1 MALAS
6 LESMGVSTPGMAF
19 TTPVST
25 GMGAAGYAS
34 VAGLGIQVA
43 QSYFGAKA
51 AASEA
56 KITQYKYEVD
66 SKLAKMNSNKV
77 ALDLTRQFNN
87 TMASNA
93 VIAAAQGRSGG
104 SVEAIGR
111 AATAGYNWDMDFAEL
126 SRDIQTK
133 GLDSMALGARQAS
146 VEYSKSAIP
155 SMLGTALVGGTK
167 LYSIGGSTR
176 GDN

>member
-1 MALAS
+1 MYAA
-6 LESMGVSTPGMAF
+6 AA
-19 TTPVST
+19 
-25 GMGAAGYAS
+25 AAG
-34 VAGLGIQVA
+34 VGLQVA

-66 SKLAKMNSNKV
+66 SKLAKMNSNKI

-111 AATAGYNWDMDFAEL
+111 AATAGYNWDIDFAEL

-133 GLDSMALGARQAS
+133 GLDSMALGAKQAS
-146 VEYSKSAIP
+146 KEYQKSAIP

-176 GDN
+176 KGNE

>member
-6 LESMGVSTPGMAF
+6 LADRGVVSSGL
-19 TTPVST
+19 TTPT
-25 GMGAAGYAS
+25 AGGMSAAGYAS
-34 VAGLGIQVA
+34 IAGVGIQLA
-43 QSYFGAKA
+43 QSFFGAKA

-77 ALDLTRQFNN
+77 ALELTRQFNN

-93 VIAAAQGRSGG
+93 VMAAAQGRRGG
-104 SVEAIGR
+104 SVDAIGR
-111 AATAGYNWDMDFAEL
+111 AATAGYNWDINFAEL

-133 GLDSMALGARQAS
+133 GLDAMAMGAKQAS
-146 VEYSKSAIP
+146 INYEKSAIP
-155 SMLGTALVGGTK
+155 NMLGQAVVGGAK

-176 GDN
+176 GNE

>member
-1 MALAS
+1 MALSS
-6 LESMGVSTPGMAF
+6 LESMGVVTPGL
-19 TTPVST
+19 TTPTASAGMGA
-25 GMGAAGYAS
+25 GMGAAG
-34 VAGLGIQVA
+34 VAIQVA

-66 SKLAKMNSNKV
+66 SKLAKMNSNKI

-111 AATAGYNWDMDFAEL
+111 AATAGYNWDVDFAEL

-133 GLDSMALGARQAS
+133 GLDSMALGARDAS
-146 VEYSKSAIP
+146 REYQKSAIP
-155 SMLGTALVGGTK
+155 SMLGTAVVGGAK